1 MPEEQQ
7 QQDVTL
13 KFVTLPKNES
23 KSDATVTNLKYN
35 STNYFITCS
44 TKVLAGED
52 PGEIFGFQIEDAQ
65 YNPPVPMDY
74 KTPVWSP
81 RPSPTTTNFTGKI
94 QLVTK
99 PVGAPRIRV
108 TILTKK
114 ATIAQLADDEEPSEV
129 ATKSPSR
136 SKSKVNKK
144 A

>member
-1 MPEEQQ
+1 MPAQ
-7 QQDVTL
+7 QQDITL

-23 KSDATVTNLKYN
+23 KSDATVYNLKYS
-35 STNYFITCS
+35 STNFFITCS

-65 YNPPVPMDY
+65 FNPPVAIDY
-74 KTPVWSP
+74 YTPVWSP
-81 RPSPTTTNFTGKI
+81 SPSPTTTNFTGKI
-94 QLVTK
+94 QLVTR
-99 PVGAPRIRV
+99 PGGTPRIRV

-114 ATIAQLADDEEPSEV
+114 ATVAQFDADETTSEV

-136 SKSKVNKK
+136 SKAKVNKK

>member
-1 MPEEQQ
+1 MAVQ

-35 STNYFITCS
+35 STRFFITCS
-44 TKVLAGED
+44 TKVLAGEN

-65 YNPPVPMDY
+65 YNPPVAIDY
-74 KTPVWSP
+74 YTPVWSP
-81 RPSPTTTNFTGKI
+81 SPSPTTTNFTGKI
-94 QLVTK
+94 QLVIRPGGT
-99 PVGAPRIRV
+99 PRIRV

-114 ATIAQLADDEEPSEV
+114 ATIAQLEDVKEPSEV

-136 SKSKVNKK
+136 SKSKDNKK